1 MHYGKRFPFVDLL
14 IVTMI
19 TYGRLSLSGVVGDHP
34 GETTIRKGR
43 SMNIQLM
50 NVAVDIIEQRLAPL
64 ANVLTRNNH
73 ITAMRDSF
81 ALAMPFVI
89 VGSLLVPILF
99 PPVSIDGASRFGQ
112 VYLLLRPILLP
123 TFQLTIGLVA
133 LIVAFGASAS
143 LAKQYRLPE
152 RLCGLTGCLAFLLFI
167 GFRETAV
174 SNVYLGGMGI
184 FTALISSTY
193 SIEIIRFF
201 YKKGWC
207 IRLPDEVPLM
217 TRNGFQ
223 LLIPLLVVMLSIS
236 VMNAILLQTT
246 GRIVPELIS
255 EAVRPLV
262 LASDTLMAVLIS
274 LFICNLLWFIGIHGA
289 LIITGIMNP
298 FWMTYLFENQQA
310 LAAGSPTLPHIYLQ
324 GFWDFY
330 LLIGGIGSTLPLV
343 LMAMRSRSRQLKSV
357 AKIGLLPSLFN
368 INEPILFGFPVIMNP
383 VFLLP
388 FLFHILCHLIRNI
401 VNQIILT
408 ALTFLM
414 PLLADL
420 VFCSFYFVTK
430 TSGRHTVSTLS
441 HDNDLLQSIGGSYRY
456 LVFTADLMDRF
467 LDILICCLSFFGVDY
482 MDVMISD
489 HFLCMAFYLISVKYK
504 N

>member
-1 MHYGKRFPFVDLL
+1 MDLF

-34 GETTIRKGR
+34 GETIIRKGR

-184 FTALISSTY
+184 FTALISSAY

-236 VMNAILLQTT
+236 VMNAIMLQTT

-330 LLIGGIGSTLPLV
+330 LLIGGIGHAGDHRFQGSHLQPLFENKPAGEIARDGAADRHV
-343 LMAMRSRSRQLKSV
+343 VGGTADGQLADIAAGKEQRVNYIAVGGEGEAIPLSGKRRQIEARLILLLRQPGVGESLHKQV
-357 AKIGLLPSLFN
+357 ADQLL
-368 INEPILFGFPVIMNP
+368 
-383 VFLLP
+383 
-388 FLFHILCHLIRNI
+388 HC
-401 VNQIILT
+401 LT
-408 ALTFLM
+408 A
-414 PLLADL
+414 A
-420 VFCSFYFVTK
+420 
-430 TSGRHTVSTLS
+430 TV
-441 HDNDLLQSIGGSYRY
+441 G
-456 LVFTADLMDRF
+456 
-467 LDILICCLSFFGVDY
+467 
-482 MDVMISD
+482 
-489 HFLCMAFYLISVKYK
+489 
-504 N
+504 

>member
-1 MHYGKRFPFVDLL
+1 MDLF
-14 IVTMI
+14 IVTTI
-19 TYGRLSLSGVVGDHP
+19 TYGGLLLYPGVRDHP
-34 GETTIRKGR
+34 GDTSILKGR
-43 SMNIQLM
+43 IMNIQLM

-99 PPVSIDGASRFGQ
+99 PPVSINGASTFGQ
-112 VYLLLRPILLP
+112 FYFQLRPILLP
-123 TFQLTIGLVA
+123 TFELTIGLVA

-167 GFRETAV
+167 GFRDNGAT
-174 SNVYLGGMGI
+174 NIFLGGMGI

-193 SIEIIRFF
+193 SIEIVRFF

-207 IRLPDEVPLM
+207 IRLPEEVPVM

-236 VMNAILLQTT
+236 VINALLLQST
-246 GRIVPELIS
+246 GRILPELIS

-262 LASDTLMAVLIS
+262 VASDTLTAVLIS
-274 LFICNLLWFIGIHGA
+274 LFICNLLWFVGIHGA

-310 LAAGSPTLPHIYLQ
+310 LAAGSATLPHIYLQ

-343 LMAMRSRSRQLKSV
+343 FMAMRSRSRQLKSV
-357 AKIGLLPSLFN
+357 GKIGLLPSLFN
-368 INEPILFGFPVIMNP
+368 INEPILFGFPIIMNP

-388 FLFHILCHLIRNI
+388 FLFVPLINACIAWYLTHLGVLDRAVAMLPWSMPAPLGAAWSANGSWKNLCMCLFAIFNAWMLYRPFFK
-401 VNQIILT
+401 VYERQ
-408 ALTFLM
+408 
-414 PLLADL
+414 LADAE
-420 VFCSFYFVTK
+420 
-430 TSGRHTVSTLS
+430 R
-441 HDNDLLQSIGGSYRY
+441 
-456 LVFTADLMDRF
+456 
-467 LDILICCLSFFGVDY
+467 
-482 MDVMISD
+482 
-489 HFLCMAFYLISVKYK
+489 
-504 N
+504 

>member
-1 MHYGKRFPFVDLL
+1 MHCGKRFPFVDLL

-167 GFRETAV
+167 GFRETAE

-388 FLFHILCHLIRNI
+388 FLFVPLINACIAWYLTQLGILDRAVAMLPWS
-401 VNQIILT
+401 
-408 ALTFLM
+408 M
-414 PLLADL
+414 PSPLGAAW
-420 VFCSFYFVTK
+420 SA
-430 TSGRHTVSTLS
+430 
-441 HDNDLLQSIGGSYRY
+441 NGSWKN
-456 LVFTADLMDRF
+456 
-467 LDILICCLSFFGVDY
+467 
-482 MDVMISD
+482 
-489 HFLCMAFYLISVKYK
+489 LCMSLFAMFNAWMLYRPFFKVYERQLAETER
-504 N
+504 

>member
-1 MHYGKRFPFVDLL
+1 MDLF
-14 IVTMI
+14 IVTTI
-19 TYGRLSLSGVVGDHP
+19 TYGGLLLYPGVRDHP
-34 GETTIRKGR
+34 GDTSILKGR
-43 SMNIQLM
+43 IMNIQLM

-99 PPVSIDGASRFGQ
+99 PPVSIIGASTFGQ
-112 VYLLLRPILLP
+112 FYFQLRPILLP
-123 TFQLTIGLVA
+123 TFDLTIGLVA

-167 GFRETAV
+167 GFRDNGAT
-174 SNVYLGGMGI
+174 NIFLGGMGI

-193 SIEIIRFF
+193 SIEIVRFF

-207 IRLPDEVPLM
+207 IRLPEEVPVM

-236 VMNAILLQTT
+236 VINALLLQST
-246 GRIVPELIS
+246 GRILPELIS

-262 LASDTLMAVLIS
+262 VASDTLTAVLIS
-274 LFICNLLWFIGIHGA
+274 LFICNLLWFVGIHGA

-310 LAAGSPTLPHIYLQ
+310 LAAGSATLPHIYLQ

-343 LMAMRSRSRQLKSV
+343 FMAMRSRSRQLKSV
-357 AKIGLLPSLFN
+357 GKIGLLPSLFN
-368 INEPILFGFPVIMNP
+368 INEPILFGFPIIMNP

-388 FLFHILCHLIRNI
+388 FLFVPLINACIAWYLTHLGVLDRAVAMLPWSMPAPLGAAWSANGSWKNLCMCLFAIFNAWMLYRPFFK
-401 VNQIILT
+401 VYERQ
-408 ALTFLM
+408 
-414 PLLADL
+414 LADAE
-420 VFCSFYFVTK
+420 
-430 TSGRHTVSTLS
+430 R
-441 HDNDLLQSIGGSYRY
+441 
-456 LVFTADLMDRF
+456 
-467 LDILICCLSFFGVDY
+467 
-482 MDVMISD
+482 
-489 HFLCMAFYLISVKYK
+489 
-504 N
+504 